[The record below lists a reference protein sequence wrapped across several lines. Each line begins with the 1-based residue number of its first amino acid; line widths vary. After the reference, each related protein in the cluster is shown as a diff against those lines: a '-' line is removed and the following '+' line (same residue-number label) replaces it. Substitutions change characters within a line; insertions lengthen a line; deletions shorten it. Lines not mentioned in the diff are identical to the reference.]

1 MSTASGLSSVI
12 VLVVEDEAF
21 SLRFVSRILQK
32 IGITSVLEA
41 ENGTDALTVLEDSE
55 NKIDLIITDIEMP
68 EMDGY
73 ELVRRVRYGA
83 VPQYKDIPILMLT
96 GQDTDSNVQKAR
108 IHKIN
113 GYIVKPPKIDQLQM
127 FIEGALGL

>member
-55 NKIDLIITDIEMP
+55 NKIDLMITDIEMP